1 LTVAVFFQILLV
13 VPEAT
18 PGGGA
23 TVLKILKML
32 VSVDDASL
40 FVVVSPKTT
49 VLPTSPGLP
58 FQIWSVNAVKG
69 VVAPAPVRYP

>member
-1 LTVAVFFQILLV
+1 
-13 VPEAT
+13 
-18 PGGGA
+18 
-23 TVLKILKML
+23 LKILKML